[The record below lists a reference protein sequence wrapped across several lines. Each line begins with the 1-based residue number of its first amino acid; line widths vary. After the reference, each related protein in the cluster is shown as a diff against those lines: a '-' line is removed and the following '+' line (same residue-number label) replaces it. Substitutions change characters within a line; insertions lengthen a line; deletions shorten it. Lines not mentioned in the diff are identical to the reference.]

1 MTTIFDAAAAG
12 DIGSMN
18 TFMDHDDFDIDAKDA
33 LGNTALHCAAKNGEA
48 AAGGLLVECS
58 ADVKLGRHIGELVMG
73 NPKFSSKFLDLFQW
87 ETHGFGRPQ
96 VWETLIMATILV
108 RVIILSRAETP
119 MDD

>member
-58 ADVKLGRHIGELVMG
+58 ADVKLVMG
-73 NPKFSSKFLDLFQW
+73 NPKFSPEFLDLFQW
-87 ETHGFGRPQ
+87 GNTWFWEISSLRNAHNNFEPGRNH
-96 VWETLIMATILV
+96 TFLV
-108 RVIILSRAETP
+108 SSPPAR
-119 MDD
+119 

>member
-87 ETHGFGRPQ
+87 GNTWF
-96 VWETLIMATILV
+96 WETSSLRNTHNGNHFSESDNFEPG
-108 RVIILSRAETP
+108 RNP
-119 MDD
+119 YG